1 MKKLIAILFASLFL
15 CVGGVLFA
23 QEAPVYDGE
32 GAENA
37 TVVQLNKKTMIGY
50 SHEKWGDY
58 FWVYNLTEDEEL
70 PLSIYLYDGKKKE
83 WKFVGDVTVKGF
95 GKFENIET
103 EFQHKFKKYEYYA
116 IVPKNGKKYDAIG
129 RRKFQ
134 SLYIVT
140 NHITVLNV
148 FSTEPTP
155 ESVRNSAFVFNNSEV
170 SGKFKDVVKF
180 SNQSEDSD
188 MNFYLYGFNDEND
201 TNWRKL
207 GVSDLKGKG
216 DSDQMETELTGE
228 YINTFKYLAILPEN
242 GKNYEYEIKKKSN
255 DLQITVK

>member
-1 MKKLIAILFASLFL
+1 MRKLITLMFASVILGLGGILFA
-15 CVGGVLFA
+15 A
-23 QEAPVYDGE
+23 EAPVYDGE

-70 PLSIYLYDGKKKE
+70 PVSIYLYDGKKKE
-83 WKFVGDVTVKGF
+83 WKLVGDVTVKGF
-95 GKFENIET
+95 GKDENIET
-103 EFQHKFKKYEYYA
+103 EFQHKFDKYEYYA
-116 IVPKNGKKYDAIG
+116 IVAKNGKKYDAVG

-134 SLYIVT
+134 SMGFFK

-155 ESVRNSAFVFNNSEV
+155 EDVKKAAFVFNNSEV
-170 SGKFKDVVKF
+170 SGKFRDVVKF
-180 SNQSEDSD
+180 TNKSNDAN

-201 TNWRKL
+201 ACWKKL
-207 GVSDLKGKG
+207 GISDLKGNG
-216 DSDQMETELTGE
+216 DSDTMD
-228 YINTFKYLAILPEN
+228 INTFKYLAILPDN
-242 GKNYEYEIKKKSN
+242 GKIYEYEIKKKSN
-255 DLQITVK
+255 DLLITVK